1 MSTAVTEHDIEL
13 SQGMRL
19 HYRQAGNPAPDA
31 PVVIILHGWGCSGST
46 MAIFETTIA
55 ENCPQ
60 WKIFN
65 LDLPGFG
72 ASTEPPETWGI
83 ERYTRALEEFVA
95 KLGIR
100 RPALIGHSFGGRMSI
115 LYSSRNET
123 DRVVLV
129 DAAGIKPRR
138 SMRYYFR
145 VYSFKTAKRLLPL
158 VTGRRR
164 AEKIIESWRKK
175 AGSSDYSQASPRM
188 RAILSRCVNEDLRN
202 VMGLIKA
209 PTLLIWGTED
219 TATPI
224 SDARIMLKR
233 IPGAALVEYPGCGH
247 FSFLDNPG
255 QTRAVITSFFNNKV

>member
-1 MSTAVTEHDIEL
+1 MSIEVTEHDIEL
-13 SQGMRL
+13 SEGMRL
-19 HYRQAGNPAPDA
+19 HYRQAGSDAPDA
-31 PVVIILHGWGCSGST
+31 PVVIILHGWGCSAST
-46 MAIFETTIA
+46 MALFESTIA

-83 ERYTRALEEFVA
+83 ERYTQALEEFTG
-95 KLGIR
+95 KLSIR

-115 LYSSRNET
+115 LFSSRNEV
-123 DRVVLV
+123 DRIVLV

-138 SMRYYFR
+138 SLRYYLR
-145 VYSFKTAKRLLPL
+145 VYSFKTARRLLPF
-158 VTGRRR
+158 VVGREK
-164 AEKIIESWRKK
+164 AEKVIEKWRKK

-188 RAILSRCVNEDLRN
+188 RAILSRCVNEDLRH
-202 VMGLIKA
+202 VMPHIKA

-224 SDARIMLKR
+224 ADARIMLKR

-255 QTRAVITSFFNNKV
+255 QTRAVISSFFNNKV